1 MVAQY
6 ALSNGNIL
14 STYIWSELLFNP
26 DASYKEIEISFKD
39 KKYKKEL
46 EEDSN
51 GKFFIFEK
59 EKIYLKNYLSKSF
72 EEIWKSVKENPN
84 NLKEEDLYWSL
95 LNHFSS
101 YYFFMDVNLNDYTKY
116 KLEMKDAIEVK
127 SICKLDLN
135 GRYSKSDWQYKV
147 SFKTNNENTSMICS
161 IRDLYF
167 SDFVSLIRNG
177 SILILSKAETNQLYE
192 RNLLKE
198 KENKKLFNVLKRKVT
213 KEEPSFIL
221 I

>member
-6 ALSNGNIL
+6 ALSNGDIL

-26 DASYKEIEISFKD
+26 NASYKEIEISFKD

-72 EEIWKSVKENPN
+72 EEIWEIVKENPN
-84 NLKEEDLYWSL
+84 NLIDDDLYWSL
-95 LNHFSS
+95 LNHFED
-101 YYFFMDVNLNDYTKY
+101 YYFLMDVNLNDYTKY
-116 KLEMKDAIEVK
+116 KLEMKDSEVK

-161 IRDLYF
+161 VRDLYF
-167 SDFVSLIRNG
+167 SDFISLIRDR

-192 RNLLKE
+192 KKLLKE

>member
-6 ALSNGNIL
+6 ALSNGDIL

-26 DASYKEIEISFKD
+26 NASYKEIEISFKD

-72 EEIWKSVKENPN
+72 EEIWEIVKENPN
-84 NLKEEDLYWSL
+84 NLIDDDLYWSL
-95 LNHFSS
+95 LNHFED
-101 YYFFMDVNLNDYTKY
+101 YYFLMDVNLNDYTKY
-116 KLEMKDAIEVK
+116 KLEMKDSEVK

-161 IRDLYF
+161 VRDLYF
-167 SDFVSLIRNG
+167 SDFISLIRDG

-192 RNLLKE
+192 KKLLKE

>member
-6 ALSNGNIL
+6 VLSNGDIL

-39 KKYKKEL
+39 KKYKKEIG
-46 EEDSN
+46 EDFN
-51 GKFFIFEK
+51 GKFFIFKK

>member
-6 ALSNGNIL
+6 ALSNGDIL

-26 DASYKEIEISFKD
+26 NASYKEIEISFKD

-72 EEIWKSVKENPN
+72 EEIWESVKENPN

-95 LNHFSS
+95 INHFSS

-116 KLEMKDAIEVK
+116 KLKMKDSIEVK
-127 SICKLDLN
+127 SICQLDLN

-161 IRDLYF
+161 VRDLYF
-167 SDFVSLIRNG
+167 SDFVSLIRDG
-177 SILILSKAETNQLYE
+177 RILILSKAETNQLYE
-192 RNLLKE
+192 KNLLKE

>member
-6 ALSNGNIL
+6 ALSNGDIL

-26 DASYKEIEISFKD
+26 NASYKEIEISFKD

-72 EEIWKSVKENPN
+72 EEIWEIVKENPN
-84 NLKEEDLYWSL
+84 NLIDDDLYWSL
-95 LNHFSS
+95 LNHFED

-127 SICKLDLN
+127 SICQLDLN

-161 IRDLYF
+161 VRDLYF
-167 SDFVSLIRNG
+167 SDFVSLIRDG
-177 SILILSKAETNQLYE
+177 SILILSKVETNQLYE
-192 RNLLKE
+192 KNLLKE

>member
-39 KKYKKEL
+39 KKYKKEIG
-46 EEDSN
+46 EDFN
-51 GKFFIFEK
+51 GKFFIFKK

-84 NLKEEDLYWSL
+84 NLKKEDLYWSL

-101 YYFFMDVNLNDYTKY
+101 YYFLMDVNLNDYTKY
-116 KLEMKDAIEVK
+116 KLKMKDSIEVK
-127 SICKLDLN
+127 SICQLDLN

-161 IRDLYF
+161 VRDLYF
-167 SDFVSLIRNG
+167 SDFVSLIRDG
-177 SILILSKAETNQLYE
+177 RILILSKVETNQLYE
-192 RNLLKE
+192 KNLLKE

>member
-72 EEIWKSVKENPN
+72 EEIWEIVKENPN
-84 NLKEEDLYWSL
+84 NLIDDDLYWSL
-95 LNHFSS
+95 LNHFED
-101 YYFFMDVNLNDYTKY
+101 YYFLMDVNLNDYTKY
-116 KLEMKDAIEVK
+116 KLEMKDSEVK

-161 IRDLYF
+161 VRDLYF
-167 SDFVSLIRNG
+167 SDFISFMKIMIYGLIISN
-177 SILILSKAETNQLYE
+177 ICFMIH
-192 RNLLKE
+192 E
-198 KENKKLFNVLKRKVT
+198 KD
-213 KEEPSFIL
+213 KEEMIAKK
-221 I
+221 IEVI

>member
-39 KKYKKEL
+39 KKYKKEIG
-46 EEDSN
+46 EDFN
-51 GKFFIFEK
+51 GKFFIFKK

-101 YYFFMDVNLNDYTKY
+101 YYFLMDVNLNDYTKY
-116 KLEMKDAIEVK
+116 KLEMKDSEVK

-161 IRDLYF
+161 VRDLYF
-167 SDFVSLIRNG
+167 SDFVSLIRNE

-192 RNLLKE
+192 KNLLKE

>member
-39 KKYKKEL
+39 KKYKKEIG
-46 EEDSN
+46 EDFN
-51 GKFFIFEK
+51 GKFFIFKK

-95 LNHFSS
+95 LNHFED
-101 YYFFMDVNLNDYTKY
+101 YYFLMDVNLNDYTKY

-161 IRDLYF
+161 VRDLYF
-167 SDFVSLIRNG
+167 SDFISLIRDG
-177 SILILSKAETNQLYE
+177 RILILSKAETGFGAHAF
-192 RNLLKE
+192 RG
-198 KENKKLFNVLKRKVT
+198 
-213 KEEPSFIL
+213 
-221 I
+221 

>member
-6 ALSNGNIL
+6 ALSNGDIL

-26 DASYKEIEISFKD
+26 NASYKEIEISFKD

-59 EKIYLKNYLSKSF
+59 EKIYLNNYLSKSF

-101 YYFFMDVNLNDYTKY
+101 YYFLMDVNLNDYTKY
-116 KLEMKDAIEVK
+116 KLEMKDSEVK

-147 SFKTNNENTSMICS
+147 SFKTNENTSMICS
-161 IRDLYF
+161 VRDLYF

-192 RNLLKE
+192 KKLLKE

>member
-6 ALSNGNIL
+6 ALSNGDIL

-39 KKYKKEL
+39 KKYKKEIG
-46 EEDSN
+46 EDFN
-51 GKFFIFEK
+51 GKFFIFKK
-59 EKIYLKNYLSKSF
+59 EKIYLNNYLSKSF

-101 YYFFMDVNLNDYTKY
+101 YYFFMDVSLNDYTRY
-116 KLEMKDAIEVK
+116 KLKLKDSIDVK
-127 SICKLDLN
+127 SICQLDLN
-135 GRYSKSDWQYKV
+135 GRYSKADWHYKV

-161 IRDLYF
+161 ARDLYL
-167 SDFVSLIRNG
+167 SDFVSLIRDGN
-177 SILILSKAETNQLYE
+177 ILILSKAEVNQLYE
-192 RNLLKE
+192 KNLLKE
-198 KENKKLFNVLKRKVT
+198 QENKKLFNILKRKIT

>member
-6 ALSNGNIL
+6 ALSNGEIL
-14 STYIWSELLFNP
+14 SAYIWSELLFNL

-39 KKYKKEL
+39 KKYKKEIG
-46 EEDSN
+46 EDFN
-51 GKFFIFEK
+51 GKFFIFKK

-72 EEIWKSVKENPN
+72 EEIWESVKENPN

-101 YYFFMDVNLNDYTKY
+101 YYFFMDVNLNDYTRY
-116 KLEMKDAIEVK
+116 KLKMKDSIEVK
-127 SICKLDLN
+127 SICQLDLT
-135 GRYSKSDWQYKV
+135 GRYSKADWQYKV
-147 SFKTNNENTSMICS
+147 SFKINNENTSMLCS
-161 IRDLYF
+161 ARDLYL
-167 SDFVSLIRNG
+167 SDFVSLIRDGN
-177 SILILSKAETNQLYE
+177 ILILSKAEVNQLYE
-192 RNLLKE
+192 KNLLKE
-198 KENKKLFNVLKRKVT
+198 QENKKLFNILKRKIT